1 MSFQLKWFG
10 DDIIKQ
16 IRKVT
21 PDALFEAG
29 EQILESAKG
38 RAPFGD
44 GDLQNSGYV
53 ANEEKSTYTKKYE
66 HREEVKAPKGGAV
79 VGFAAFY
86 AHMVEYG
93 TKGHKIPRKGT
104 KALHLAS
111 GDIVRGPISHPGM
124 KAKPFFRPAVDELQ
138 SQLPNKIAKRIKANI
153 K

>member
-1 MSFQLKWFG
+1 MSFQLKWHG
-10 DDIIKQ
+10 DKIIKQ
-16 IRKVT
+16 LRSAT

-29 EQILESAKG
+29 ELILQAAKS

-53 ANEEKSTYTKKYE
+53 ANEKKSTYTKKRE
-66 HREEVKAPKGGAV
+66 HRKEVKAPEGGAV

-93 TKGHKIPRKGT
+93 TKSHKIKSKKNR
-104 KALHLAS
+104 ALRLAS

-124 KAKPFFRPAVDELQ
+124 RAKPFFRPTVDELQ
-138 SQLPNKIAKRIKANI
+138 AQLPDKIAKHIKANI